1 MKFIR
6 EHNKVYAKD
15 EKGELLAEVVFPNVT
30 NGMVSIDRTFVSPV
44 LRGGG
49 VAGQLLDIAYDE
61 IKRQGKKARAKCSYA
76 VSWFQKNEDKRDI
89 LVD

>member
-30 NGMVSIDRTFVSPV
+30 KVADRKSVV
-44 LRGGG
+44 
-49 VAGQLLDIAYDE
+49 
-61 IKRQGKKARAKCSYA
+61 
-76 VSWFQKNEDKRDI
+76 
-89 LVD
+89 

>member
-30 NGMVSIDRTFVSPV
+30 NDTVYSDRKSVV
-44 LRGGG
+44 
-49 VAGQLLDIAYDE
+49 
-61 IKRQGKKARAKCSYA
+61 
-76 VSWFQKNEDKRDI
+76 
-89 LVD
+89 